1 MSWMSA
7 LKRAGKAIATGGFS
21 EVPNLID
28 KISSGKNDDVEKTET
43 KESTDVGQLQ
53 AEGRAA
59 AGQASSDAAG
69 LAKKSAKAASMQ
81 QSGNKMASAANAAAA
96 AGNAAQ
102 QGYADT
108 TNAMTNI
115 AAGNEQG
122 DLNRQLQSDI
132 ANANREENRYQQ
144 KKQRQMNMFNS
155 MASLGGTLGG
165 AVLSD
170 ETKKKVKHTY
180 IPVENRVH
188 KGE

>member
-1 MSWMSA
+1 MSWSSA
-7 LKRAGKAIATGGFS
+7 LKRAGAALLTGGLS
-21 EVPNLID
+21 EVPHFID
-28 KISSGKNDDVEKTET
+28 EISGKDKDAKKTET
-43 KESTDVGQLQ
+43 KESTDIGQLQ

-59 AGQASSDAAG
+59 AGQAASDAAG
-69 LAKKSAKAASMQ
+69 QAKQSAKAASMQ
-81 QSGNKMASAANAAAA
+81 QSGNKMAAAANAAAA

-108 TNAMTNI
+108 SNAMTNI

-122 DLNRQLQSDI
+122 DLNRQMQTDI
-132 ANANREENRYQQ
+132 ANANREESRYQQ
-144 KKQRQMNMFNS
+144 DKQRKASMFNS
-155 MASLGGTLGG
+155 MATLGGTLGG
-165 AVLSD
+165 AALSD

>member
-1 MSWMSA
+1 MMSWGNV
-7 LKRAGKAIATGGFS
+7 LKRAGAALLTGGLS
-21 EVPNLID
+21 EVPNLVKD
-28 KISSGKNDDVEKTET
+28 LNKQPDAKKTET
-43 KESTDVGQLQ
+43 KESTNVGQLQ

-59 AGQASSDAAG
+59 AGQAASDAAG
-69 LAKKSAKAASMQ
+69 QAKQAAKAATMQ
-81 QSGNKMASAANAAAA
+81 TSGNKMAAAANAAAA

-108 TNAMTNI
+108 SNAMTNI
-115 AAGNEQG
+115 AAANEQG

-132 ANANREENRYQQ
+132 ANADREENRYQQ
-144 KKQRQMNMFNS
+144 KKQRQANMFNS
-155 MASLGGTLGG
+155 MASLGGALGG
-165 AVLSD
+165 AYLASD